1 MSKANASTSDRQQQ
15 TTQTAASEQVFT
27 FWQAAAIVP
36 STLLGVGVL
45 TLPRELALATDSNSF
60 LPMLVSGAFF
70 LFVVWM
76 ITKLGQRFS
85 GLTIVGYTQK
95 LLTFAGNQR
104 IGRVLAFPVLAVVGI
119 WWLLFVAAALRIFG
133 EAQRSVVF
141 PDTPLWFMVGTMLFV
156 SALVAANR
164 AEVIARLNEFLLP
177 IIVIPLVLIVILALD
192 NAEWTN
198 LLPLVE
204 MSWGEFWRGVLQSFF
219 AYQGVSV
226 IAVFMA
232 SYQQPEK
239 AVRSHFT
246 GIGIMI
252 VVYLMVTMTTMA
264 AFPHQEVERLMWP
277 TLELVKLTQIP
288 GLILERLESGF
299 LAIWVVA
306 VFTTLANLLTA
317 AVHLFSEYFGI
328 KQEQRVWIMLPLAL
342 LVFVVALWPQDVY
355 QAFQFAKKVQMAG
368 FVLAIAIPPL
378 LLILAWLRRMGRDR
392 EKESR

>member
-119 WWLLFVAAALRIFG
+119 WWLLSVAAALRIFG

-141 PDTPLWFMVGTMLFV
+141 PDTPLWFIVGTMLFV

-277 TLELVKLTQIP
+277 TLELVKL
-288 GLILERLESGF
+288 
-299 LAIWVVA
+299 
-306 VFTTLANLLTA
+306 
-317 AVHLFSEYFGI
+317 
-328 KQEQRVWIMLPLAL
+328 
-342 LVFVVALWPQDVY
+342 
-355 QAFQFAKKVQMAG
+355 
-368 FVLAIAIPPL
+368 
-378 LLILAWLRRMGRDR
+378 
-392 EKESR
+392 